1 MSKLTFE
8 LKRKL
13 FHALG
18 LIYVLV
24 YWFALKYLGYRI
36 ALLLLLATLITF
48 ITVEFF
54 RINEHKKIP
63 IFHVL
68 WRPREENSLGG
79 QVYYVLGVIIALALF
94 DFKIALAVILM
105 TVFGDMAAAIFGIA
119 FGKHWIKKLPDTAW
133 EGVIA
138 ELIVDLIIGYLIIAN
153 WYIVI
158 PMAIMATTVE
168 TIFPH
173 VDDNLAIPVFAG
185 FIGQT
190 LKLLFP

>member
-8 LKRKL
+8 IKRKF

-18 LIYVLV
+18 LIYVVV
-24 YWFALKYLGYRI
+24 YWFALKYLGHKI

-48 ITVEFF
+48 IAIEYF
-54 RINEHKKIP
+54 RITEHKQIP
-63 IFHVL
+63 IFHIL
-68 WRPREENSLGG
+68 WRPKEENSLGG
-79 QVYYVLGVIIALALF
+79 QVYYILGIIIALALF

-105 TVFGDMAAAIFGIA
+105 TVFGDMAAAIFGISC
-119 FGKHWIKKLPDTAW
+119 GKHWIKKLHETAW

-138 ELIVDLIIGYLIIAN
+138 EFIVDLAIAFIIIKDPIIA
-153 WYIVI
+153 I
-158 PMAIMATTVE
+158 PMAIMATLAE
-168 TIFPH
+168 TILPH

-185 FIGQT
+185 FTGQC